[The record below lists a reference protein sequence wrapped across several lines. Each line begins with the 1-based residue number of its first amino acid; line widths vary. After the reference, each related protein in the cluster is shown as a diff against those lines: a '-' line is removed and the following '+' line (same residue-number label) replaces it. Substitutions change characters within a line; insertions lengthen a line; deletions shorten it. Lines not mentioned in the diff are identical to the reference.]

1 MNSAEIGLFIKDSS
15 KLDVSHLSALRELCD
30 AHPYSGLFPIL
41 YLKAL
46 SNTKSIEFDEKLKEF
61 AIKVPNRAL
70 LYTLINEDSNPVSK
84 ENVTSTVPEIIE
96 SEVHNSNI
104 EVEKIVE
111 IKIESEELTETPTVN
126 QVTDLERNVND
137 ESNFEENL
145 SITEI
150 YSEKQDFV
158 NSKDEEVSVAQNP
171 IEKEEDTQ
179 TNSSEESE
187 DSSVYPDQNSI
198 DCDKLDEEESWLDN
212 TITFEG
218 FEKVSDSIETE
229 RETETKRDQEKD
241 EETVVLNIDL
251 DSSKLSEFES
261 REVID
266 KKSVSAEVLEIPKT
280 KKKSFYD
287 WLDVSPNKQV
297 LEKLEL
303 SEPETSNV
311 ELNITESEES
321 DSSDSQKNKVQ
332 TLVDKFI
339 ETEPRISRPK
349 AEFFSPV
356 KNAKESVN
364 EDGIPISETL
374 AKIYELQ
381 GNYPKAITVLEKLMA
396 LIPNKQATFESK
408 IAEIK
413 KRMEA

>member
-104 EVEKIVE
+104 ESEKIVK
-111 IKIESEELTETPTVN
+111 IKIESEELSETSTID
-126 QVTDLERNVND
+126 QVADLENNEND

-158 NSKDEEVSVAQNP
+158 NTKDEEASVAQNP
-171 IEKEEDTQ
+171 IEQEEDAQ
-179 TNSSEESE
+179 IISSEKSE
-187 DSSVYPDQNSI
+187 DTLVYTDQNSI
-198 DCDKLDEEESWLDN
+198 DNDKIDEEESWLDN

-218 FEKVSDSIETE
+218 FEKVSDNTETDRESETE
-229 RETETKRDQEKD
+229 QEKD
-241 EETVVLNIDL
+241 EETVVLNNDL
-251 DSSKLSEFES
+251 DSSALNEFENG
-261 REVID
+261 EVISE
-266 KKSVSAEVLEIPKT
+266 KSVQEEVLEIPKT

-287 WLDVSPNKQV
+287 WLDVNPNEQV

-303 SEPETSNV
+303 SEPETSSV
-311 ELNITESEES
+311 ELNITESAES
-321 DSSDSQKNKVQ
+321 DKPDSQKDKVQ